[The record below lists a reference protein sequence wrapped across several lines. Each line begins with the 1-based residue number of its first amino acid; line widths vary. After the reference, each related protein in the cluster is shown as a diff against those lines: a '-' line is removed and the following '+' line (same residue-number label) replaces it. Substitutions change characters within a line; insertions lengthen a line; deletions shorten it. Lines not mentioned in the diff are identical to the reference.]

1 MKIFNKLKL
10 IFSDSTKINI
20 ARYAISLIAT
30 LLIGYF
36 LVIANGAN
44 PSVAVR
50 EIFKGAFGS
59 KTAIGNTIHWATT
72 CSLVGIAA
80 AVAFKSGVFN
90 CGLEGQLYFGA
101 LVAACVGYMVELPPV
116 VHAIVC
122 IISGGLAGLLYALI
136 PALLKLFFKIDEVI
150 STLLL
155 NYIAMLATEY
165 ITLLL
170 LGGNSA
176 TPSTSIMTP
185 FIYESA
191 ELTPIIKATNAT
203 TGILIAIAIIFIVY
217 LLYKYTLVGYEMKM
231 VGQNLRFSKAGGV
244 HADKMFVVI
253 FLVSGLIAGVAGATE
268 VLGVNHRFIANFS
281 TNLGWDGIMV
291 TRVATNNPIG
301 VLLVSFIW
309 SAFKAGAM
317 QMERATTM
325 NRYVVNL
332 LQALFVLF
340 ISIDYGMLYKK
351 YKDKK
356 IRKSIEKEGAT
367 K

>member
-1 MKIFNKLKL
+1 MKALNKLKI
-10 IFSDSTKINI
+10 IFSSNAKINI

-30 LLIGYF
+30 LLIGY
-36 LVIANGAN
+36 LLIVANNAN
-44 PSVAVR
+44 PTVAVS

-59 KTAIGNTIHWATT
+59 KTAIGNTIHWATP
-72 CSLVGIAA
+72 CILVGISA

-90 CGLEGQLYFGA
+90 LGLEGQLYFGA

-116 VHAIVC
+116 IHAIAC
-122 IISGGLAGLLYALI
+122 IIAGGLAGLLYALI
-136 PALLKLFFKIDEVI
+136 PALLKLFLKIDEVI

-155 NYIAMLATEY
+155 NYIATLATEY

-176 TPSTSIMTP
+176 TPATSITTP
-185 FIYESA
+185 FIYKSA
-191 ELTPIIKATNAT
+191 ELSPIIKGTNAT
-203 TGILIAIAIIFIVY
+203 TGVLIAIVVIFIVY
-217 LLYKYTLVGYEMKM
+217 MLYKYTLVGYEMKM
-231 VGQNLRFSKAGGV
+231 VGQNLRFSKAGGID
-244 HADKMFVVI
+244 ANKMFVVI
-253 FLVSGLIAGVAGATE
+253 FLVSGLIAGIAGSIE

-291 TRVATNNPIG
+291 TRIAANNPIG

-325 NRYVVNL
+325 NRYAVNL

-340 ISIDYGMLYKK
+340 ISIDYGLLYKR

-356 IRKSIEKEGAT
+356 IRKSIEKEGIM